1 MGKVVV
7 ATAWIALVAA
17 VVWYAVTKL
26 PRTEDSAAQ
35 VELAPAAPEAGEIVL
50 LPTPRSQV
58 GCGTH
63 CGTERWAVKTMSDAD
78 RGLVDM
84 RPIAASVESLAAL
97 PREAGGANSRGGDP
111 ERRVFR
117 VRGFLGGTKDE
128 KDGDVHLIVFG
139 MTNQRV
145 SLIAEIPDPRC
156 AGACRSGLSAKY
168 AQARESL
175 AACLAKPNRD
185 DRPIVVDVEGVGFFD
200 RNHGQVG
207 RAPNV
212 FELHPVLRV
221 SCSK

>member
-1 MGKVVV
+1 MWKVVV
-7 ATAWIALVAA
+7 ATAWTALVAA

-26 PRTEDSAAQ
+26 PRTEDTAAQ
-35 VELAPAAPEAGEIVL
+35 VELAPAAPEAGETVF

-58 GCGTH
+58 GCGSH
-63 CGTERWAVKTMSDAD
+63 CGTERWAVKTMSDPD
-78 RGLVDM
+78 RGLVEM
-84 RPIAASVESLAAL
+84 HPIAASVESLASL
-97 PREAGGANSRGGDP
+97 PVEAGGANTRGGVP

-117 VRGFLGGTKDE
+117 VRGFLAGTKNE
-128 KDGDVHLIVFG
+128 KDGDVHLIIFG

-168 AQARESL
+168 AEAREAL
-175 AACLAKPNRD
+175 ATCLAQPNPA

-212 FELHPVLRV
+212 FELHPVLKV